1 MKTKTYAHSV
11 LVSGWLMIAV
21 ITTHAETL
29 ANNFWPN
36 SDFEEGT
43 ELSDPAAGKLNGWNR
58 GGSDVTLCQVSAK
71 AFSGNHALS
80 LVDPNNGYGEY
91 YADVSLAGRV
101 VAGDKIDLRWQE
113 VYQIQGGEMRVTLV
127 FQDSSGGATGVK
139 HFVRTGSSA
148 GFGASLD
155 DAPWVQRDESA
166 DVPEGTTTLRISLV
180 SGGALSVTGV
190 YVIDELSVARHPAPI
205 LLANNLWTN
214 NPTFEDGS
222 DLDQPTGLLTQWNRG
237 GSSIGI
243 CQVSSDNSISPSHS
257 LALVDTGNQYGEWY
271 SDLPLAGVATG
282 GDELNLQWF
291 ELFNVSAGGEMRV
304 SVLVFNA
311 ADAVLDT
318 RHFVATGSSSGW
330 SGEASTSSFAK
341 RNEKLTLPEGAA
353 KLRVSLVSGGS
364 ESTTGI
370 LLVDDLSINK
380 SAPALPEVL
389 AGNVWPNP
397 GFEEGTDLDTEA
409 GTPVGWSRG
418 GNAPQLCIVTH
429 ENSVSPSHALAV
441 SDGSDTGYGEWYNN
455 FRLGASTGGGRL
467 LNLQWFEV
475 YNVTAGEMRLSV
487 QFFNPAD
494 APLGQTHYVARA
506 KSDGWKTSLA
516 DSSFTR
522 RNEQVVVPPGATRMQ
537 VSLVS
542 GGPAESLGVFA
553 IDTLSIAPAP
563 SAPVVLFGNVWS
575 NPGFEEGVALDTPQT
590 GKPAGWERGGADI
603 AIDQVLTS
611 AFQSSTHALAVVDGT
626 PTSYGEWYR
635 FFDIGD
641 SFQAGAEI
649 EAQWWELFSVSQ
661 GGEMRLSVVFFD
673 GAGANIG
680 QKNFVAQGDSAGW
693 GGSVPVSF
701 FTQRR
706 EHFTVPA
713 AATKFLVT
721 LTSGGPQET
730 TGVMVI
736 DDLSFAPP
744 LPPPDLL
751 VPNFWVNS
759 TFEEGV
765 QLDNPTAGLPT
776 GWNRGGSYIR
786 GDRVNNQ
793 TGTSPTHALEL
804 NDDQADGYSEW
815 YQFWTFG
822 DKVRGGDRVDLQWFW
837 VYDTTG
843 DMRLSFL
850 WYDADNNLAGENTFV
865 VRGQSPDFTGDILTS
880 PFAKRSHQIRLPDKA
895 VRGLVSF
902 ASGGSLSVQGRIILD
917 DLSLRAIPFRVVDLT
932 RNSEG
937 WSATWSSTAD
947 RFYQLQSTESLS
959 PADFQPV
966 PGAESIPGDAAG
978 DITGFTDT
986 RAATQARYYRVV
998 VVPAEGL

>member
-1 MKTKTYAHSV
+1 
-11 LVSGWLMIAV
+11 
-21 ITTHAETL
+21 
-29 ANNFWPN
+29 
-36 SDFEEGT
+36 
-43 ELSDPAAGKLNGWNR
+43 
-58 GGSDVTLCQVSAK
+58 
-71 AFSGNHALS
+71 
-80 LVDPNNGYGEY
+80 
-91 YADVSLAGRV
+91 
-101 VAGDKIDLRWQE
+101 
-113 VYQIQGGEMRVTLV
+113 MRLTLV
-127 FQDSSGGATGVK
+127 FQDSSGSATGVK
-139 HFVRTGSSA
+139 HYVRTGSSV

-155 DAPWVQRDESA
+155 EAQWVQRDETA

-190 YVIDELSVARHPAPI
+190 YVIDELSVARHPAPV
-205 LLANNLWTN
+205 LLPNNLWSN
-214 NPTFEDGS
+214 NPTFEEGS
-222 DLDQPTGLLTQWNRG
+222 DLDQPTGLLTHWNRG
-237 GSSIGI
+237 GSAAGI

-257 LALVDTGNQYGEWY
+257 LALVDSGNQYGEWY
-271 SDLPLAGVATG
+271 SDLPLAGVAKG

-291 ELFNVSAGGEMRV
+291 ELFNVSVGGEMRLT
-304 SVLVFNA
+304 VLVFSG
-311 ADAVLDT
+311 ADAVLDAK
-318 RHFVATGSSSGW
+318 HFVAKDSSSGW
-330 SGEASTSSFAK
+330 SGEASTSSFVK

-364 ESTTGI
+364 EATTGI
-370 LLVDDLSINK
+370 LIVDDLSINK

-397 GFEEGTDLDTEA
+397 GFEEGTELDTEA
-409 GTPVGWSRG
+409 GVPTGWSRG
-418 GNAPQLCIVTH
+418 GNASQLCIVTH

-441 SDGSDTGYGEWYNN
+441 SDASDSGYCEWYSN

-467 LNLQWFEV
+467 LNLQWFEL
-475 YNVTAGEMRLSV
+475 YNVTAGEMRFTLL
-487 QFFNPAD
+487 FFNPAN
-494 APLGQTHYVARA
+494 ALLAETHYVARA

-522 RNEQVVVPPGATRMQ
+522 RNEQVVVPPGATRLQ

-542 GGPAESLGVFA
+542 GGPAESLGVLA
-553 IDTLSIAPAP
+553 IDNLSIAPAP

-575 NPGFEEGVALDTPQT
+575 NPGFEEGVNLDNPQT
-590 GKPAGWERGGADI
+590 GKPAGWDRGGADV

-611 AFQSSTHALAVVDGT
+611 AFQSSTHALAVVDDSS
-626 PTSYGEWYR
+626 TSFGEWYR
-635 FFDIGD
+635 FFEIGN
-641 SFQAGAEI
+641 SFEPGAEI
-649 EAQWWELFSVSQ
+649 EAQWWEIFSVSE

-673 GAGANIG
+673 GAGASIG
-680 QKNFVAQGDSAGW
+680 QKHFVTRGDSTGW

-701 FTQRR
+701 FTKRQERL
-706 EHFTVPA
+706 TVPL

-765 QLDNPTAGLPT
+765 QLDNATAGLPT
-776 GWNRGGSYIR
+776 GWSRGGSYIR
-786 GDRVNNQ
+786 GNRVNSEV
-793 TGTSPTHALEL
+793 GTSPTHSLEL

-815 YQFWTFG
+815 YQFWAFG
-822 DKVRGGDRVDLQWFW
+822 DKVRGGDTLDLQWFW

-843 DMRLSFL
+843 DMRLSFI
-850 WYDADNNLAGENTFV
+850 WYDAENNDAGQNHFV

-880 PFAKRSHQIRLPDKA
+880 PFVKRTHQIKVPEKA

-917 DLSLRAIPFRVVDLT
+917 DLSLRAIPFRVVDLSPT
-932 RNSEG
+932 SEG
-937 WSATWSSTAD
+937 WAATWSSAAD
-947 RFYQLQSTESLS
+947 KTYQLQSTESLS
-959 PADFQPV
+959 PPDFQPV
-966 PGAESIPGDAAG
+966 PGAESIPGDAG
-978 DITGFTDT
+978 GEVTGFTDT
-986 RAATQARYYRVV
+986 RAANKARYYRVV
-998 VVPAEGL
+998 VVPVEGQ